1 MESAPSKQ
9 DLVKLFRGNG
19 DDLDELVKVAK
30 QHLNTKL
37 VDSDVANVTSAVN
50 SADGQML

>member
-1 MESAPSKQ
+1 MESAQSKQ

-19 DDLDELVKVAK
+19 DDLDELVKLAE